1 MKVFVFK
8 EERRRPSILLVPW
21 WGDMLRLHKVRRFI
35 NPQQVLG
42 FPIIR
47 SFRGQNN
54 WLLLDISNVFVL
66 LIQFLFGGIVGPY

>member
-1 MKVFVFK
+1 
-8 EERRRPSILLVPW
+8 
-21 WGDMLRLHKVRRFI
+21 MLRLHKVRRFI